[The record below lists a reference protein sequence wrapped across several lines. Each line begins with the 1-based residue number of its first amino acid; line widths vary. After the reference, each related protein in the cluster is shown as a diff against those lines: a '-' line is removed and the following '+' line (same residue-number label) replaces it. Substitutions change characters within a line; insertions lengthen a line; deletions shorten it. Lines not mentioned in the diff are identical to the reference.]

1 MRRAFTLL
9 ELLAATALSA
19 LLMVAVLHVLGTIS
33 RDRQSMAG
41 RPGPQVWR
49 ADLVDTFRRDLA
61 GSTGVRYGT
70 NALVLTGQAALD
82 RRTVA
87 PRDEPVTVS
96 YGLTSLHGRTWLI
109 RRQASRNAR
118 SNEGSWM
125 ELLCPDVVGFSV
137 RPVDA
142 EVGMGGL
149 LNEPADAPRSVPACV
164 VLRIETAGEMPVE
177 ETLVLR

>member
-19 LLMVAVLHVLGTIS
+19 LLMVAALHVLATLFL
-33 RDRQSMAG
+33 DRRTMAQ

-49 ADLVDTFRRDLA
+49 ADLLDTIRRDLT
-61 GSTGVRYGT
+61 GSTGVQYGT
-70 NALVLTGQAALD
+70 NKLVLTGHAALD
-82 RRTVA
+82 RDTLA

-96 YGLTSLHGRTWLI
+96 YEIAMLHGKPWLT
-109 RRQASRNAR
+109 RRQAARNAR
-118 SNEGSWM
+118 NSAGPWI

-137 RPVDA
+137 RPGVA
-142 EVGMGGL
+142 ELGTGPLSGT
-149 LNEPADAPRSVPACV
+149 PADAAQAVPASV
-164 VLRIETAGEMPVE
+164 VVRIETAGQTPVE